1 MTNELLPCPFCG
13 HDPEM
18 FQIGQNRV
26 KIKCTNCL
34 VEKEQKVLRQ
44 STDWL
49 KEQMAIWW
57 NNRFLIPEEPIKK
70 EIPPFIYDDEDPNY
84 IRNNEDGL

>member
-1 MTNELLPCPFCG
+1 MLPCPFCG

-18 FQIGQNRV
+18 FQIGHNRV
-26 KIKCTNCL
+26 KIKCNNCL

-44 STDWL
+44 TADWL
-49 KEQMAIWW
+49 KEQMTTWW
-57 NNRFLIPEEPIKK
+57 NTRSPPEVTPTKESIPYV
-70 EIPPFIYDDEDPNY
+70 YDDEDPNY